1 MAKKEV
7 TYITP
12 EQAGTR
18 DALVGVYDKWYR
30 HREGKTAEEYER
42 GWLAHKREDVD
53 YKIIEA
59 C

>member
-1 MAKKEV
+1 MAKKT

-12 EQAGTR
+12 WQAGAR

-30 HREGKTAEEYER
+30 YRGGKAAEEYER
-42 GWLAHKREDVD
+42 SWQAHKREDVD

-59 C
+59 

>member
-1 MAKKEV
+1 MAKKV
-7 TYITP
+7 SYITP
-12 EQAGTR
+12 EQAGAR

-30 HREGKTAEEYER
+30 HRGGKAAEEYER